1 MIQTRLFSAGTVWNE
16 FRLLTAPECS
26 HWCDVV
32 LSASS
37 HWKRRARGVDFFTL
51 GAAYYL
57 DVDDD
62 AFVSY
67 SLRLGKMNPVLNEL
81 FADLYELILGRFEQ
95 VFGCPFCFHGGL
107 ALPGFHI
114 FGPRPGRSP
123 SILNPAF
130 FDRGGTI
137 HHHPLPR
144 SFAELIGCLP
154 DDLPTDFDSVT
165 IPLCLPASGGGLN
178 VWPNGIDDEQ
188 PVFHSYSVGQA
199 VHFNGELWHQLAP
212 YRPSSNDSQPDYRIT
227 LQCHFFRMHGSSILF
242 F

>member
-16 FRLLTAPECS
+16 FRFLTAPECS

-67 SLRLGKMNPVLNEL
+67 SLRLSKMNPVLNEL

-130 FDRGGTI
+130 FDPGGTI

-227 LQCHFFRMHGSSILF
+227 LQCHFYRMQGSAILF

>member
-26 HWCDVV
+26 HLCDVV

-67 SLRLGKMNPVLNEL
+67 SLRLSKMNPVPNEL

-212 YRPSSNDSQPDYRIT
+212 YRLSSNDSQSDYRIT